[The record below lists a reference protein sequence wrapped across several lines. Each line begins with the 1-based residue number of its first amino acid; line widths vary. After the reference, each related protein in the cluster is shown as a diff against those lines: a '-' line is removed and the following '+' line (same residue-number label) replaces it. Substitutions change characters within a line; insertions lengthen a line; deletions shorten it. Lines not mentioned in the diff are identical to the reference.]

1 MAFNFA
7 AVSTIAQE
15 RKKQKTKQQQQQQQQ
30 QQNPYN
36 FLMYIFMQENISFVK
51 IFIVYLLLVINQKQ
65 SS

>member
-15 RKKQKTKQQQQQQQQ
+15 RKKQKTKQQQQQQ